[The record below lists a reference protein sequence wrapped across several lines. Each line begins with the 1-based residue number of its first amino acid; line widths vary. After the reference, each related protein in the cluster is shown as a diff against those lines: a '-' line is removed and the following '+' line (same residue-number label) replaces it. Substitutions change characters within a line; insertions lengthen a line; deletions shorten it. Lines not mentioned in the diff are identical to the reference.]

1 MVDLVKVAARLEAE
15 EKFTVNYRF
24 PVRTVDGEVTHEVRQ
39 GKLLDVAEDAGLLYI
54 SYQGEVI
61 WIKQEEVMELM
72 PDA

>member
-1 MVDLVKVAARLEAE
+1 VVDLVKVAARLEAE
-15 EKFTVNYRF
+15 EKFTVKYRF
-24 PVRTVDGEVTHEVRQ
+24 LVRPADGEVTHEVRQ

>member
-1 MVDLVKVAARLEAE
+1 MVDLAKVAARLDAE